1 MDVICWNCKT
11 KITLDK
17 AAIEAAIKTMD
28 DTKIDIF
35 DVACASCGK
44 TNRTQ
49 RDVFTKALQALA
61 EPHLTQ
67 RELTKQTKEENARR
81 RGEDVGKKGRG

>member
-35 DVACASCGK
+35 DVACASCGSRRP
-44 TNRTQ
+44 TARTAAD
-49 RDVFTKALQALA
+49 R
-61 EPHLTQ
+61 
-67 RELTKQTKEENARR
+67 
-81 RGEDVGKKGRG
+81 